1 MVCSKW
7 LLPFERLRCVKN
19 TINNAHFFKIK
30 LIKSKIKQNLMIIS
44 NHKVSYKDA
53 SNQRGLRSNPQVIRG
68 PNTKLSKL
76 KMVTPTSY
84 HFHASKLCVLAQW
97 SKKIYLRLRANRLF
111 RPFCAESVDYLTKRY
126 DFTFYVQEL

>member
-1 MVCSKW
+1 
-7 LLPFERLRCVKN
+7 
-19 TINNAHFFKIK
+19 
-30 LIKSKIKQNLMIIS
+30 MIIS

-84 HFHASKLCVLAQW
+84 HFHASKLVFW
-97 SKKIYLRLRANRLF
+97 PNGRKKSI
-111 RPFCAESVDYLTKRY
+111 CASARIDYFDHSARNLN
-126 DFTFYVQEL
+126 L